1 MINNSTKEDY
11 MGEPGLGRVRA
22 PNYKL
27 GISLTLDPD
36 LLEWL
41 RASAKAETVSVSYLV
56 NRFCMLAKEALQD
69 KVEFPDRK
77 IIKENVRR
85 RGLKDAN

>member
-1 MINNSTKEDY
+1 
-11 MGEPGLGRVRA
+11 MGEPGLGRHRA
-22 PNYKL
+22 EKYKL
-27 GISLTLDPD
+27 GISLTFDPD

-41 RASAKAETVSVSYLV
+41 RASARAETVSISYLV

-69 KVEFPDRK
+69 KVQFPDRK

-85 RGLKDAN
+85 RGLRDAD